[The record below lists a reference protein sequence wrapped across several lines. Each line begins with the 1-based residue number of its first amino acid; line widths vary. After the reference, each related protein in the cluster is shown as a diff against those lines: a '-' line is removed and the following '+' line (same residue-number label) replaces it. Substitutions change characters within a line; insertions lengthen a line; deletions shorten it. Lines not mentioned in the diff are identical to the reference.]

1 MIFAPTLQESRIRAR
16 PNAWDFAAVAP
27 DDAPAWTEGVIRM
40 AIRDSADRSVFTVAR
55 HDGRWAVEHGGEYFD
70 HSIDKEEAKAAANK
84 RARAA
89 QDAGRPCQV
98 RVTGEHGFFAPA

>member
-1 MIFAPTLQESRIRAR
+1 MAFAPTPQESRFRAR
-16 PNAWDFAAVAP
+16 PKTWDFAAVAP

-40 AIRDSADRSVFTVAR
+40 ARDSTDRSIFTVAR
-55 HDGRWAVEHGGEYFD
+55 HDGRWAVEHDGEYFD
-70 HSIDKEEAKAAANK
+70 HTIDKEEAKAAANK
-84 RARAA
+84 RARTA